1 MRLLFASLVV
11 VLFASLAQAQQPDR
25 AIHLERVVKA
35 TVDEVWKTWTTQEG
49 IASFFAPAS
58 RIEPQVDGAYEM
70 YFAPGSA
77 NGQRGGEG
85 NRILA
90 FDPPKMLSFSWNAPP
105 SLPEARK
112 QRTHVV
118 LRFKA
123 VPGGTLVSVTHDGW
137 GEGGEWD
144 KAYSYF
150 SNAWRW
156 VLGMLEYR
164 FDKGPIDWKNPP
176 EIKLDK

>member
-1 MRLLFASLVV
+1 MNIALALLFLTGFGVQV
-11 VLFASLAQAQQPDR
+11 HTER

-35 TVDEVWKTWTTQEG
+35 SSDDVWKAWTTQEG

-58 RIEPQVDGAYEM
+58 RVEPRADGAYEM
-70 YFAPGSA
+70 YFAPDQPQG
-77 NGQRGGEG
+77 NRGGEG
-85 NRILA
+85 NRLLA
-90 FDPPKMLSFSWNAPP
+90 LDPGRMISFSWNAPP

-118 LRFKA
+118 VRLKA
-123 VPGGTLVSVTHDGW
+123 VQGGTLVSLTHDGW

-164 FDKGPIDWKNPP
+164 FDKGPVDWKNLP
-176 EIKLDK
+176 EIKLDN

>member
-1 MRLLFASLVV
+1 MNLVLALFLLAGFG
-11 VLFASLAQAQQPDR
+11 QQPQADR
-25 AIHLERVVKA
+25 TIRLEKVVKGS
-35 TVDEVWKTWTTQEG
+35 VDDVWKTWTTQEG

-58 RIEPQVDGAYEM
+58 RVEAKVDGAYEM
-70 YFAPGSA
+70 YFAPDQPPG
-77 NGQRGGEG
+77 NRGGDG

-90 FDPPKMLSFSWNAPP
+90 FDPGKMLSFSWNAPP

-118 LRFKA
+118 VRLKT
-123 VPGGTLVSVTHDGW
+123 VPGGTLVSLTHDGW

-164 FDKGPIDWKNPP
+164 FEKGPVDWKNLP
-176 EIKLDK
+176 EIKLDNQ